1 MVGAKLDEGTKERKA
16 RNFRQVLDFGCVC
29 LVQELD
35 GKIHDCND
43 RNAEN
48 LVAHLDSGPSGV
60 LMQKYDRE
68 EMSRES

>member
-1 MVGAKLDEGTKERKA
+1 MVGAELDERTKERKA
-16 RNFRQVLDFGCVC
+16 GNFRQVLDFGCVR

-35 GKIHDCND
+35 GKIHDRND

-60 LMQKYDRE
+60 SIQKYDRE
-68 EMSRES
+68 KMSRES